1 MPTLGKI
8 IAETRYRLAG
18 LSAHTE
24 RVGEL
29 NADIDADEVNIPFSG
44 LERPAPGV
52 YEIDFE
58 KIRVRSASESNLTTY
73 TFGRGYDG
81 SVATS
86 HA

>member
-29 NADIDADEVNIPFSG
+29 QADIDATSINIPYAG
-44 LERPAPGV
+44 LDRPSPGV

-58 KIRVRSASESNLTTY
+58 KIRVRSSSDSNLTAFA
-73 TFGRGYDG
+73 FGRGYDG
-81 SVATS
+81 SIATS

>member
-29 NADIDADEVNIPFSG
+29 SADIDETEVNIPFSG
-44 LERPAPGV
+44 MERPSPGV

-58 KIRVRSASESNLTTY
+58 KVRVRTTSDTNLTTY

-81 SVATS
+81 SVATT